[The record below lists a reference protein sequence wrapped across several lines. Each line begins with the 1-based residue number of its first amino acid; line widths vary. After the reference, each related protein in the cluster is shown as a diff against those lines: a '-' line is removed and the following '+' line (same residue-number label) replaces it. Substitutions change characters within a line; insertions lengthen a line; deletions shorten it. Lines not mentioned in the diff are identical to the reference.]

1 MLEFKDLRAGYEGIE
16 KLHGLNTT
24 FESGRL
30 TAIIGPNG
38 CGKSTLI
45 KCAAGLMT
53 LYGGNILLDGN
64 DIRRLSE
71 KERAKRIAYM
81 PQSRIVPDI
90 SVARLVAH
98 GRYPHMKWGQNLS
111 REDNELISAAIN
123 RVNLSEKAHCPVSNL
138 SGGERQKA
146 YLAMMLAQQ
155 TPAMLLDEP
164 TAHLDIASQ
173 FELMDLLKSLSK
185 EGRCVAVVLHDL
197 ALALEYADSVLLME
211 DGRIAAK
218 GTPGEIYQSKE
229 IHRVF
234 AVKTGRTDDG
244 KYVFYPD
251 RQA

>member
-16 KLHGLNTT
+16 KLHGLNTS
-24 FESGRL
+24 FKAGRL
-30 TAIIGPNG
+30 TVVIGPNG

-45 KCAAGLMT
+45 KCAAGLMNP
-53 LYGGNILLDGN
+53 YGGSIFLKGN

-71 KERAKRIAYM
+71 KERARRIAYM

-98 GRYPHMKWGQNLS
+98 GRYPHMKWGQNLT
-111 REDNELISAAIN
+111 RDDNALISAAIN
-123 RVNLSEKAHCPVSNL
+123 LVNLSEKSHCPVGNL

-155 TPAMLLDEP
+155 TPLMLLDEP

-173 FELMDLLKSLSK
+173 FELMELLKSLSR
-185 EGRCVAVVLHDL
+185 EERCVVVVLHDL
-197 ALALEYADSVLLME
+197 ALALEYADSVLLLN
-211 DGRIAAK
+211 DGRIAAE
-218 GTPGEIYQSKE
+218 GTPEEIYQSRE

-234 AVKTGRTDDG
+234 AVKTGRTADG
-244 KYVFYPD
+244 KYVFYPTG
-251 RQA
+251 QE